1 MSHPRS
7 YLQDTILLTS
17 SAVIGRVFGVLGLLT
32 TLKAFPSGVYGTWLL
47 VLTVTNFLL
56 PLATLRLEIPLVITK
71 SERVANGLLSGLIAL
86 TVGLTALLAVFVLI
100 APQRAIYF
108 VTGLDVQAD
117 YLLPVAIPAFVLL
130 SSQSI
135 FQALFLRLKQ
145 FYALAVFNLLVPIF
159 SLAMTLILPF
169 YFNATAELAAF
180 IFLSS
185 LLFGILGSLLF
196 GKTALQKVFQSL
208 NLTKG
213 KLVQIAASVRRHRVY
228 PTYMLPY
235 SLSSVVT
242 ERVLL
247 LIITL
252 GYSTEVMA
260 TFYVARQLLSGAA
273 SVITGALRS
282 AFFGHSAREVD
293 FSNLRI
299 RALLTLKTLSYL
311 LAPVLAFSIFWLED
325 AVALIAQDDWRAL
338 PTMSWYLMFPTVILI
353 FTGPL
358 ERVFDIAGRQRLSVS
373 LQLASDLCMIAV
385 MSIVA
390 QYSSKAEV
398 LVLTI
403 STILVIYNVIWLC
416 FALSVIS
423 VEKQDIANVIVRFLV
438 VFALCLIPHIFIDQV
453 PTRLTAFGLSIALL
467 LVTTIPGLVS
477 IVSVIPRLS
486 GFVPQRMLQV
496 CGRMP

>member
-1 MSHPRS
+1 MSSDRS
-7 YLQDTILLTS
+7 YLQDTLLLTL
-17 SAVIGRVFGVLGLLT
+17 SAVIGRVFGVLGLLA
-32 TLKAFPSGVYGTWLL
+32 TLKVFPSSVYGTWLL
-47 VLTVTNFLL
+47 VLTFTNFLL
-56 PLATLRLEIPLVITK
+56 PLATLRLEIPLVLAK
-71 SERVANGLLSGLIAL
+71 SERVAKGLLSGILALIL
-86 TVGLTALLAVFVLI
+86 GLTALLAVFVLI
-100 APQRAIYF
+100 APERAVYF
-108 VTGLDVQAD
+108 VTGLDAQAD
-117 YLLPVAIPAFVLL
+117 HLLPVAVPAFVLL

-145 FYALAVFNLLVPIF
+145 FYALAVFNLIVPVF

-185 LLFGILGSLLF
+185 LFFGILGSLLF
-196 GKTALQKVFQSL
+196 GKTAFRKILHSL
-208 NLTKG
+208 DLTKG
-213 KLVQIAASVRRHRVY
+213 KLAQIAASVRRHRVY

-235 SLSSVVT
+235 SLSSAVT

-293 FSNLRI
+293 FAHLRI

-311 LAPVLAFSIFWLED
+311 LAPVLAFSVFWLED

-338 PTMSWYLMFPTVILI
+338 PTMSWYLMFPTMILI

-358 ERVFDIAGRQRLSVS
+358 ERVFDIAGRQKLSVS
-373 LQLASDLCMIAV
+373 LQLASDICMITV
-385 MSIVA
+385 ISLVA
-390 QYSSKAEV
+390 YYSNKAEV
-398 LVLTI
+398 LVLAV
-403 STILVIYNVIWLC
+403 STVLVIYNVIWLC

-423 VEKQDIANVIVRFLV
+423 VEKHNIASVIVRFLV
-438 VFALCLIPHIFIDQV
+438 VFTLCLIPHLLIDQIDA
-453 PTRLTAFGLSIALL
+453 RLPAFGFSLAFL
-467 LVTTIPGLVS
+467 LVTIVPGLLA
-477 IVSVIPRLS
+477 IVSAIPRLNS
-486 GFVPQRMLQV
+486 FVPQRMLQM